1 MTSRRITKQTRCRYC
16 IEELEHNDILEET
29 TGNERNREFRA
40 IEIFEILER
49 PPQTY

>member
-1 MTSRRITKQTRCRYC
+1 MTSRRVTNQTRCHDA
-16 IEELEHNDILEET
+16 LEHNDVLEET

-40 IEIFEILER
+40 SEIFEILER